1 MKQLCQV
8 DDKIIIRLK
17 VKVLQCQDLSHHLI
31 SVATKSDSQHDH
43 EIEILGETTEDG
55 GGVGGGEDLGHLG
68 EEVHQVLQQSLH
80 KPGPLLSLHQGS
92 S

>member
-43 EIEILGETTEDG
+43 EIEILGETTEDCRG
-55 GGVGGGEDLGHLG
+55 GGGDNRNF
-68 EEVHQVLQQSLH
+68 
-80 KPGPLLSLHQGS
+80 LSPIKKILE
-92 S
+92 